1 MLDTLKKIGRS
12 LGPGLIVAAIVLGPG
27 SITSMSAIG
36 SILRTK
42 VLWILVVSGVF
53 MLTYTALAARFGT
66 MNEKTF
72 LTVVKERYGKWL
84 SVTIGILAF
93 LGSAGF
99 QVGNNLGVGMAMNAV
114 FGGPVW
120 VWAALF
126 TLIAISFLFF
136 FSSLYQAVEK
146 LMIALVVIMT
156 VAFVSN
162 LAVARPDLGSVVRGF
177 VPGAIDMQYIPL
189 IAAVVA
195 TTFSVGAALFQCYLV
210 QEKNWGPAQLREG
223 IRDSAIGITALILI
237 GLVVMI
243 TASTVLGSRGIEV
256 RSAADMAAQLEPLL
270 GRAAMYLFCL
280 GLWGASF
287 SSFLGN
293 AILAGTIL
301 SDGLGLGGRISSP
314 WTKRFAIMVLLIGTA
329 MAAASSKFS
338 PINSIIIAQA
348 VTVIMVPLAAFMI
361 LWLAN
366 KREIMG
372 GTRPAWWVNVL
383 GILGLIAVCLLAV
396 NTAWNLIGRMMG

>member
-1 MLDTLKKIGRS
+1 MLEKIKKIIRN
-12 LGPGLIVAAIVLGPG
+12 LGPGLIVAAVVLGPG

-42 VLWILVVSGVF
+42 VLWVLLVSGIF
-53 MLTYTALAARFGT
+53 MMTYTALAAKFGA

-72 LTVVKERYGKWL
+72 LTVVSERYGKWL
-84 SVTIGILAF
+84 AATIGILAF

-120 VWAALF
+120 MWAAVF
-126 TLIAISFLFF
+126 TLIAISFLFL

-146 LMIALVVIMT
+146 LMMALVVVMII
-156 VAFVSN
+156 AFISN
-162 LAVARPDLGSVVRGF
+162 LSVAKPDLASVFRGF
-177 VPGAIDMQYIPL
+177 IPSTFDKQYIPL

-195 TTFSVGAALFQCYLV
+195 TTFSIGAALFQCYLV
-210 QEKNWGPAQLREG
+210 QEKKWGPAQLGRS
-223 IRDSAIGITALILI
+223 IRDSAVGITALVVI

-256 RSAADMAAQLEPLL
+256 RSAADMATQLEPLL
-270 GRAAMYLFCL
+270 GRAAMFLFCL

-301 SDGLGLGGRISSP
+301 SDGLGLGGKISSP
-314 WTKRFAIMVLLIGTA
+314 WTKRFAVLVLLIGTG

-348 VTVIMVPLAAFMI
+348 VTVIMVPVAAFMI

-366 KREIMG
+366 KRELMG
-372 GTRPAWWVNVL
+372 GTRPALWVNVL
-383 GILGLIAVCLLAV
+383 AVLGLLTVCLLAV
-396 NTAWNLIGRMMG
+396 NTAWSLIGRMMG